1 MNVER
6 YYEKSLL
13 RLPENKKER
22 EEQIKKFNNVVDM
35 VDLMME
41 VNTVDMKSYEIT
53 SEMKS
58 PLRQDE
64 IKESTDREL
73 VFANT
78 KHREYGYFKLDNIL
92 ED

>member
-35 VDLMME
+35 VDLMMD

-53 SEMKS
+53 SEIKS